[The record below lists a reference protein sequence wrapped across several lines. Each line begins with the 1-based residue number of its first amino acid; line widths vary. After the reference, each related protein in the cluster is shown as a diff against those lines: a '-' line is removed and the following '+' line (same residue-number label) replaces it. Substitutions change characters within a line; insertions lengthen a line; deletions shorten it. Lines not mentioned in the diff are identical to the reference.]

1 MPYDENERD
10 LDYEQSMYEEDP
22 AYGADT
28 YFAERLDQNP
38 ADETAG
44 DESLEDEPEPL
55 EEDYTSEFGEK
66 VVTDE
71 PAEAS
76 AGSSEYADETEETK
90 DDKLK

>member
-28 YFAERLDQNP
+28 YFAERLDQNS
-38 ADETAG
+38 ADDPAG
-44 DESLEDEPEPL
+44 DESLEDEPL
-55 EEDYTSEFGEK
+55 EEDYTTEFGEQ

-71 PAEAS
+71 PDVAADEQ
-76 AGSSEYADETEETK
+76 YADEHEETTQ
-90 DDKLK
+90 DDKLE